1 MTFLQ
6 NITEG
11 EFLDSRSDLQI
22 LRSHPVSKNILGVE
36 FYESQVKYPLLVHKF
51 SNFDI
56 LIEIIIKEKQRAV
69 GVQPMLYVC
78 FPITEL
84 QCTPALLGRVAE
96 SKECGLL
103 VLDSKDKNFLLETF
117 RIFGM
122 LSKSHNDDVCEI
134 LRIVKDL

>member
-1 MTFLQ
+1 M
-6 NITEG
+6 
-11 EFLDSRSDLQI
+11 
-22 LRSHPVSKNILGVE
+22 
-36 FYESQVKYPLLVHKF
+36 
-51 SNFDI
+51 
-56 LIEIIIKEKQRAV
+56 
-69 GVQPMLYVC
+69 
-78 FPITEL
+78 L